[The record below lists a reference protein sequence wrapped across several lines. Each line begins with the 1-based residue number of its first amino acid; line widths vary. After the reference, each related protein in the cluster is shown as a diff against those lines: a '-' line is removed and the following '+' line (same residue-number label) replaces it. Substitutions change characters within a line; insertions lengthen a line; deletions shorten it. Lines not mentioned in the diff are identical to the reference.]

1 MRVSILQA
9 LQSKGFK
16 EFWFLFRVQKKIKV
30 LEYYGSEKDSIKKN
44 ASPRG
49 VVQLHQIRSVGWGD
63 SDRQKQFILYSS
75 DGSHHYLDAPSV
87 YEATEWI
94 TALNS
99 VLFAKGHD
107 GG

>member
-1 MRVSILQA
+1 M
-9 LQSKGFK
+9 
-16 EFWFLFRVQKKIKV
+16 KI
-30 LEYYGSEKDSIKKN
+30 LEYYASEKESNKKN
-44 ASPRG
+44 ANPRG
-49 VVQLHQIRSVGWGD
+49 VVQLDQIRSVGWGD

-87 YEATEWI
+87 YEANEWI

-99 VLFAKGHD
+99 VLFAKGPD